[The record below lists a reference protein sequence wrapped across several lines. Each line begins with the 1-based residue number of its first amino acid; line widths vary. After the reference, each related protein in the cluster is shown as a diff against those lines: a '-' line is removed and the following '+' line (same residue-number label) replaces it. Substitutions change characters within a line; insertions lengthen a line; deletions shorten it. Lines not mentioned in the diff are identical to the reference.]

1 MALRKSEGDRNM
13 AEQDIVK
20 KSVTLRRGGA
30 DMSALEFG
38 KLPPQAR
45 DFEEAVL
52 GAIMIEDKA
61 IDEVIEFL
69 QQDAFYVEAH
79 QKIYRAIKQ
88 LYLAEAPIDL
98 LTVTEQLKKNG
109 ELEQVGGAYYIAQ
122 LTNKIGSAANLEYH
136 ARIISQKHIQ
146 RMLITSSSE
155 IIRDAYEDSTDVFE
169 LLDKAESSLMTI
181 SENNAK
187 KSTMDISSIIKKE
200 LEEIDIRINST
211 EHLNGVPSGFMEL
224 DRATGGWQKSDL
236 IIVAARPG
244 MGKTAF
250 TLALARNSSVD
261 HSKPV
266 AFFSLEMSSNQ
277 LVQRLIS
284 MESEIPAEKIRRG
297 NLEKHEFQQLTSKI
311 DSLSKAPLFI
321 DDTPGINIFEL
332 RSKCRKLKQ
341 KYDVSMIIIDYLQLM
356 SGTNE
361 GKSGGNRE
369 QEISQIS
376 RSLKGLAKELNVP
389 VIALSQLS
397 RATETRSG
405 TKRPI
410 LSDLRESGA
419 IEQDA
424 DIVIFLF
431 RGEYYGMVTDE
442 DGMDVKG
449 VAEIIIAKHRNGP
462 LKTVKAKFIDRFA
475 KFADFD
481 EFQKDDAIIQVEA
494 GGEKR
499 IFKKI
504 QSRMNDEF
512 DAEKKHT
519 KDEFKGDDDFVPF

>member
-1 MALRKSEGDRNM
+1 M
-13 AEQDIVK
+13 AEQTDIVK
-20 KSVTLRRGGA
+20 KNFTRRSSAATDLSVG
-30 DMSALEFG
+30 EFG

-52 GAIMIEDKA
+52 GAIMIEEKA
-61 IDEVIEFL
+61 IDDVIEFL
-69 QQDAFYVEAH
+69 REDAFYVDAH
-79 QKIYRAIKQ
+79 QRIYKAIKQ
-88 LYLAEAPIDL
+88 LYLSEAPIDL

-109 ELEQVGGAYYIAQ
+109 DLESVGGAYYIAQ
-122 LTNKIGSAANLEYH
+122 LTNKVGSAANIEYH
-136 ARIISQKHIQ
+136 ARIIAQKYIQ
-146 RMLITSSSE
+146 RMLISSSSD
-155 IIRDAYEDSTDVFE
+155 IIKDAYEDSTDVFE
-169 LLDKAESSLMTI
+169 LLDKAESSLMLI

-187 KSTMDISSIIKKE
+187 KSTMDIASIIKKE
-200 LEEIDIRINST
+200 MEEIDIRINSE
-211 EHLNGVPSGFMEL
+211 EHLNGVPAGFMEL
-224 DRATGGWQKSDL
+224 DRATGGWQNSDL

-250 TLALARNSSVD
+250 TLALARNSTVD

-311 DSLSKAPLFI
+311 DALSKAPLFI

-341 KYDVSMIIIDYLQLM
+341 KHDISMVIIDYLQLM

-431 RGEYYGMVTDE
+431 RGEYYGMITDE

-481 EFQKDDAIIQVEA
+481 EFQKDDNAIIEVQA

-512 DAEKKHT
+512 DVEKKL
-519 KDEFKGDDDFVPF
+519 KKEDFKGDDDFVPF